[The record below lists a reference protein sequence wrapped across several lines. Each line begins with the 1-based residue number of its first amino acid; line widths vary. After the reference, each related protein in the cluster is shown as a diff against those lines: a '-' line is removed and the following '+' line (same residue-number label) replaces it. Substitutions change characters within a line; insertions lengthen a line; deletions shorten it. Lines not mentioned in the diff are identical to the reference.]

1 MVNSERRLKQRRAV
15 AVFAE
20 IAGQNVSL
28 VFADRVYS
36 VMAAG
41 AVIAKASMIKSS
53 RHPSIRRM
61 TIIAIVAAGNM
72 RRVLACRNRSV
83 VAG

>member
-1 MVNSERRLKQRRAV
+1 MVNSDCRLKQRRTV

-20 IAGQNVSL
+20 IAGQNMSL

-36 VMAAG
+36 VMAAR
-41 AVIAKASMIKSS
+41 AVIGKASMIESS

-61 TIIAIVAAGNM
+61 TIITIVAAGNM
-72 RRVLACRNRSV
+72 RLVLACRNSSV